1 MERPEDSEEWEVGSL
16 EDIKRTDGW
25 MQQQSGLAGWP
36 CHLKEIAEPPRP
48 RCPKSEHQGS

>member
-1 MERPEDSEEWEVGSL
+1 MERPQDSEEWEVDSL
-16 EDIKRTDGW
+16 EDIKRADGW

-36 CHLKEIAEPPRP
+36 CHLKEIAEPPGP